1 MIVRRLLMV
10 GGLAAVFGVAAAGP
24 ALADD
29 LGEYL
34 EDARNA
40 IYSGQRLVR
49 TSWDGIESIG
59 IFEIQH
65 HGGMASVGSG
75 SGSATIGAGRMY
87 LGGPE
92 EGAVSFVLHSDPE
105 LGGRYS
111 VAHGE
116 ATKHLGRAATVVEV
130 VEAGSVRLRMVVDD
144 STSAP
149 VATEVFDGDGVLF
162 RYSAMT
168 EFSVWVDPAM
178 AAFDGR
184 EYRMMMP
191 LEDADLPIELAGYR
205 LVDAYA
211 APHDGRQAFYTDGLF
226 SFSVFTT
233 RGRANWDA
241 IANGDHPHESNG
253 YDYLR
258 VISPTSVTV
267 LWNAPTTAI
276 ALVGDLPPDHLD
288 QVLRELPLPGTDN
301 WMKRMWRKL
310 FGY

>member
-1 MIVRRLLMV
+1 MIVRRLLVV
-10 GGLAAVFGVAAAGP
+10 GGLAAVFVVTTAGS

-29 LGEYL
+29 LTEYL
-34 EDARNA
+34 EDARDA
-40 IYSGQRLVR
+40 IYSGQRLVG
-49 TSWDGIESIG
+49 TSWDGIQSIG
-59 IFEIQH
+59 IFDIQH

-75 SGSATIGAGRMY
+75 SDFATIGGGRMH
-87 LGGPE
+87 LGGLDE
-92 EGAVSFVLHSDPE
+92 AAVSFVLHTGPD
-105 LGGRYS
+105 LDARYT
-111 VAHGE
+111 VAYGE
-116 ATKHLGRAATVVEV
+116 ATKHLGRAASVIEV
-130 VEAGSVRLRMVVDD
+130 LEAGSVRIRMVVDD

-149 VATEVFDGDGVLF
+149 VATEVFDEDGELF
-162 RYSAMT
+162 RYSSMTKFTVSVDPAMT
-168 EFSVWVDPAM
+168 EFDN
-178 AAFDGR
+178 R

-211 APHDGRQAFYTDGLF
+211 APQDGRQAFYTDGLF

-241 IANGDHPHESNG
+241 IASNDHPYDSNG
-253 YDYLR
+253 YNYLR

-288 QVLRELPLPGTDN
+288 QVLRDLPLPGTDN
-301 WMKRMWRKL
+301 WMKHMWRKL

>member
-1 MIVRRLLMV
+1 MIVRRLLVV
-10 GGLAAVFGVAAAGP
+10 GGLAAVFVVSVAGP
-24 ALADD
+24 ASADNLTD
-29 LGEYL
+29 YL
-34 EDARNA
+34 EDARDA
-40 IYSGQRLVR
+40 IYSGERLVA

-75 SGSATIGAGRMY
+75 SGSVMIGAGRMY
-87 LGGPE
+87 LGGSE
-92 EGAVSFVLHSDPE
+92 EAAVSFVLHSEPGVE
-105 LGGRYS
+105 GRYT

-116 ATKHLGRAATVVEV
+116 ATKHLGRAATMVEV
-130 VEAGSVRLRMVVDD
+130 LEAGSVRMRMVVDD

-149 VATEVFDGDGVLF
+149 VATEVFDADGELF

-168 EFSVWVDPAM
+168 EFSVWVDPSM
-178 AAFDGR
+178 GAFDDR
-184 EYRMMMP
+184 EYRMMLP
-191 LEDADLPIELAGYR
+191 LEDAELPIALAGYR
-205 LVDAYA
+205 LIDAYA

-233 RGRANWDA
+233 RGRANWSAAATDE
-241 IANGDHPHESNG
+241 HPYTADG

-258 VISPTSVTV
+258 VISPTSITV

-288 QVLRELPLPGTDN
+288 QVLGELPLPGSDN

>member
-1 MIVRRLLMV
+1 MIVRRLLVM
-10 GGLAAVFGVAAAGP
+10 GGLAAAFVVSATGS

-29 LGEYL
+29 LSEYL
-34 EDARNA
+34 DDARDA
-40 IYSGQRLVR
+40 IYSGERLVA

-75 SGSATIGAGRMY
+75 AGSATIGAGRMY
-87 LGGPE
+87 FGGPE
-92 EGAVSFVLHSDPE
+92 ESAVSFVRRSEPE
-105 LGGRYS
+105 VGDRYS
-111 VAHGE
+111 VALGD

-130 VEAGSVRLRMVVDD
+130 LEAGVVRVRMVVDD

-149 VATEVFDGDGVLF
+149 MATEVFDGGGELF

-178 AAFDGR
+178 AAFDDR
-184 EYRMMMP
+184 EYRMMLPMQ
-191 LEDADLPIELAGYR
+191 DANLPIELAGYR
-205 LVDAYA
+205 LIDIYA

-233 RGRANWDA
+233 RGRADWA
-241 IANGDHPHESNG
+241 KIATNEHSYTTDG

-258 VISPTSVTV
+258 VISPSSVTL

-288 QVLRELPLPGTDN
+288 QVLGELPLPGTDN
-301 WMKRMWRKL
+301 WMKRMWRAL

>member
-1 MIVRRLLMV
+1 MIVRRLIVV
-10 GGLAAVFGVAAAGP
+10 GGLAAVFVVSAAGS
-24 ALADD
+24 AVADD
-29 LGEYL
+29 LADYL
-34 EDARNA
+34 EGARDA
-40 IYSGQRLVR
+40 IYSGERLVA
-49 TSWDGIESIG
+49 TSWDGVESIG

-65 HGGMASVGSG
+65 HGGMASVGS
-75 SGSATIGAGRMY
+75 ATIGAGRMY
-87 LGGPE
+87 LGGTQE
-92 EGAVSFVLHSDPE
+92 NAMSFVRRSAPE
-105 LGGRYS
+105 VDSRYS

-116 ATKHLGRAATVVEV
+116 AAKHLGRAATVIEV
-130 VEAGSVRLRMVVDD
+130 MEAGSVRVRMVVDN

-149 VATEVFDGDGVLF
+149 MATEVFDGDGELF

-178 AAFDGR
+178 AAFDDR
-184 EYRMMMP
+184 EYRMMLP

-205 LVDAYA
+205 LIDVYT
-211 APHDGRQAFYTDGLF
+211 APRDGRQAFYTDGLF

-233 RGRANWDA
+233 RGRADWPK
-241 IANGDHPHESNG
+241 IANNEHAYTADG

-258 VISPTSVTV
+258 VISPTSVTL

-288 QVLRELPLPGTDN
+288 EVLGELPLPGTDN
-301 WMKRMWRKL
+301 WMKRMWRKV

>member
-1 MIVRRLLMV
+1 MIVRRMLVV
-10 GGLAAVFGVAAAGP
+10 GGLAAVFVVSAAGA
-24 ALADD
+24 ALAED
-29 LGEYL
+29 LAEYL
-34 EDARNA
+34 EDARDA
-40 IYSGQRLVR
+40 IYSGERLVA

-65 HGGMASVGSG
+65 HGGMASVGS
-75 SGSATIGAGRMY
+75 SAGSATIGAGRMY

-92 EGAVSFVLHSDPE
+92 EAAVSFVLHSEPE
-105 LGGRYS
+105 VDGRYS
-111 VAHGE
+111 VEHVE
-116 ATKHLGRAATVVEV
+116 ATKHLGRAATVIEV
-130 VEAGSVRLRMVVDD
+130 LEAGSVRMRMVVDD

-149 VATEVFDGDGVLF
+149 VATQVFDGDGELF

-178 AAFDGR
+178 AAFDDR
-184 EYRMMMP
+184 EYRMMLP
-191 LEDADLPIELAGYR
+191 LDAADLPIDLAGYR
-205 LVDAYA
+205 LIDVYA
-211 APHDGRQAFYTDGLF
+211 APQDGRQAFYTDGLF

-233 RGRANWDA
+233 RGRANWKA
-241 IANGDHPHESNG
+241 AASSEHPYTIDG

-258 VISPTSVTV
+258 VVSPTSATV

-288 QVLRELPLPGTDN
+288 EVLDELPLPGTDN

>member
-1 MIVRRLLMV
+1 MIVRRMLVV
-10 GGLAAVFGVAAAGP
+10 GGLAAVFVVTTAGS

-29 LGEYL
+29 LADYL
-34 EDARNA
+34 EDARDA
-40 IYSGQRLVR
+40 IYSGERLVA
-49 TSWDGIESIG
+49 TSWDGIDSIG

-92 EGAVSFVLHSDPE
+92 EAAVSFVLHTDPE

-111 VAHGE
+111 VSPGE

-130 VEAGSVRLRMVVDD
+130 IEAGSVRVRMVVDD

-149 VATEVFDGDGVLF
+149 VATEVFDDEGELF
-162 RYSAMT
+162 RSSAMT

-178 AAFDGR
+178 AAFDDR
-184 EYRMMMP
+184 EYRMMLP
-191 LEDADLPIELAGYR
+191 LDAADLPIDLAGYR
-205 LVDAYA
+205 LIDVYA
-211 APHDGRQAFYTDGLF
+211 APQDGRQAFYTDGLF

-233 RGRANWDA
+233 RGRADWA
-241 IANGDHPHESNG
+241 KIADNEHSYSTDGNR
-253 YDYLR
+253 YLR
-258 VISPTSVTV
+258 VVSPTSVTV

-288 QVLRELPLPGTDN
+288 DVLGKLPPPGTDN

>member
-1 MIVRRLLMV
+1 MIIRRLLVV
-10 GGLAAVFGVAAAGP
+10 GGLAAVFVATTAGS

-29 LGEYL
+29 LTEYL
-34 EDARNA
+34 EDARDA
-40 IYSGQRLVR
+40 IYSGQRLVG

-59 IFEIQH
+59 VFEIQH

-75 SGSATIGAGRMY
+75 SDYATIGGGRMH

-92 EGAVSFVLHSDPE
+92 EAAVSFVLHTEPE
-105 LGGRYS
+105 AGSRYTI
-111 VAHGE
+111 AHGE
-116 ATKHLGRAATVVEV
+116 AIEHLGRAATVIEIL
-130 VEAGSVRLRMVVDD
+130 EAGSLRMRMVVDD

-149 VATEVFDGDGVLF
+149 VETEVYDADGELF
-162 RYSAMT
+162 RYSSMM

-184 EYRMMMP
+184 EYQMMLP
-191 LEDADLPIELAGYR
+191 LEAVDLPIDLAGYR
-205 LVDAYA
+205 LIDVYA
-211 APHDGRQAFYTDGLF
+211 APLDGRQAFYTDGLF

-233 RGRANWDA
+233 RGRADWA
-241 IANGDHPHESNG
+241 SIANDEHPYTADG
-253 YDYLR
+253 YNYLR
-258 VISPTSVTV
+258 VVTPTSVSV

-288 QVLRELPLPGTDN
+288 QVLDELPLPGIDN